1 MLGKPHWFKRRKYA
15 GWGFWPCC
23 WQGWLYLIAIT
34 VPLFV
39 IQSLPFGSDEARL
52 AALLVWG
59 AVIIIDS
66 VHIMSKMPKDERER
80 THEAIAERNALWAI
94 ILVLCV
100 GVAYQAA
107 AGAVRGQVVIDP
119 VIFVALFAGILA
131 KAATNIHLDRHD

>member
-23 WQGWLYLIAIT
+23 WQGWAYLAAIT
-34 VPLFV
+34 APFFV
-39 IQSLPFGSDEARL
+39 IQAVPFDNEDIRW
-52 AALLVWG
+52 AAYFVWG
-59 AVIIIDS
+59 AVILFDS
-66 VHIMSKMPKDERER
+66 FHIMSLMPKDERER
-80 THEAIAERNALWAI
+80 THEAVAERNALWAV

-107 AGAVRGQVVIDP
+107 SGSVQGRIVFDP
-119 VIFVALFAGILA
+119 VIFAALGAGVLA